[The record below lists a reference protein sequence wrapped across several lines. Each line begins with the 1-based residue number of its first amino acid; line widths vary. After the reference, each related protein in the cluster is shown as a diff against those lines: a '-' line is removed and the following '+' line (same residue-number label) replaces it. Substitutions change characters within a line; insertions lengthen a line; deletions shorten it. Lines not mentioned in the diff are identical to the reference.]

1 MGESMIRRFVRL
13 GVFAIVL
20 AATPPLGSVL
30 AQPAVQALLPTVI
43 PVVAKGRA
51 EVVNHPS
58 LAATEIEHVIR
69 EAVNKAKTT
78 LTSSKRPAEAQ
89 AILQPLESTI
99 GPLRTIPFFDLHQ
112 LMAAMAGMEGRT
124 DDQMYH
130 RAFAVALLI
139 AINETGT
146 GKSAESA
153 LRVVM
158 VSEQTAWFSVQRDM
172 KPKTRLTNR
181 IDGRAYDI
189 WTVTMTSGEE
199 RQVYFDV
206 TAMIRSLERVLA
218 ARQAGQKPQ

>member
-1 MGESMIRRFVRL
+1 MIGRLVRL
-13 GVFAIVL
+13 GIFAILLGAVL
-20 AATPPLGSVL
+20 PAGMVL

-69 EAVNKAKTT
+69 EAVNTAKTT
-78 LTSSKRPAEAQ
+78 LTSSKNPAAAQ

-99 GPLRTIPFFDLHQ
+99 GPLRTIPFVDLHQ

-139 AINETGT
+139 AVNETGT
-146 GKSAESA
+146 GKSPESA

-158 VSEQTAWFSVQRDM
+158 VSEQIAWFSVQRDM
-172 KPKTRLTNR
+172 KPKTRVTNR

-218 ARQAGQKPQ
+218 ARQAGQKPR